1 MSDKSDNK
9 QIDPDILEQ
18 ENDDE
23 GHYVEVIDLDAE
35 LDQDG
40 YYLFFW
46 LLVLNIFFNKL
57 NYLIAE
63 LARKLGLDINM
74 MNEDEEEDEE
84 YADDEDE
91 ILEEDDENFVDDS
104 LVKIKKHDGSFICIY
119 SIFY

>member
-40 YYLFFW
+40 YYLFF
-46 LLVLNIFFNKL
+46 
-57 NYLIAE
+57 
-63 LARKLGLDINM
+63 
-74 MNEDEEEDEE
+74 
-84 YADDEDE
+84 
-91 ILEEDDENFVDDS
+91 
-104 LVKIKKHDGSFICIY
+104 
-119 SIFY
+119 